1 MARIARIVLP
11 HTPHLISQRGNRGG
25 RVFFC
30 RADRQRYLD
39 LLAGYLADNAV
50 RLWAYR
56 LDAAEV
62 RAVVVPPDGEALGR
76 TLRNAHGRYSRT
88 INVRQDTV
96 GHLFHGRFYS
106 CPLDAEYLAL
116 AVRYVERFTGAVPPP
131 TRNSAGAHCRGR
143 TAGGILSDDL
153 PLLKTVRHWRTW
165 LARPIAPA
173 ALAHLLSRLRVG
185 KPAGSP
191 EFVARAE
198 AFTGL
203 NLSRPRGRPRTS
215 K

>member
-11 HTPHLISQRGNRGG
+11 RTPHLISQRGNRGG
-25 RVFFC
+25 RIFFS
-30 RADRQRYLD
+30 RTDRQRYLD
-39 LLAGYLADNAV
+39 LLADYLADNAV
-50 RLWAYR
+50 KLWAYR
-56 LDAAEV
+56 LDASEV

-76 TLRNAHGRYSRT
+76 ALRNAHGRYSRT

-116 AVRYVERFTGAVPPP
+116 AVRYVERFSGPMPPA
-131 TRNSAGAHCRGR
+131 TSNSAAAHCRKR
-143 TAGGILSDDL
+143 TAGGILSGDL
-153 PLLKTVRHWRTW
+153 PLLKTVGPWRTW
-165 LARPIAPA
+165 LARPIDPT
-173 ALAHLLSRLRVG
+173 ALGHLLSRLRVG
-185 KPAGSP
+185 KPAGSR

-198 AFTGL
+198 ALTGL
-203 NLSRPRGRPRTS
+203 NLSRPRGRPRTP